1 MKVHELSKEIGATN
15 KELITFLKNNGH
27 SVSSHMQNVTDEMID
42 LVRNNFTKPETEAKK
57 EEPKVEVHIPEP
69 QKKVTRTFNA
79 DDEIICK
86 SVTPWTLNAPGVD
99 RNTVYHWEYFG
110 DIDYVKYRDLQAL
123 RRTDYITKPKILI
136 MDEDLRTMWARE
148 LKDTYKYFDGIN
160 YPEEY
165 FDKNDD
171 EFADMLK
178 KAPHWLGDII
188 KSTAVT
194 MIRNENYPSL
204 NKIKLIDDILG
215 TCIKDFL

>member
-1 MKVHELSKEIGATN
+1 MKVHELSKEIGVTN

-42 LVRNNFTKPETEAKK
+42 LVRNNFTKPEPEVKK
-57 EEPKVEVHIPEP
+57 EEPKAEVRIPEP
-69 QKKVTRTFNA
+69 QRKVTRTFNA
-79 DDEIICK
+79 DDEIVCK
-86 SVTPWTLNAPGVD
+86 SVTPWKLNAPGVD

-136 MDEDLRTMWARE
+136 MDEDLRAMWARE

-165 FDKNDD
+165 FDKSD
-171 EFADMLK
+171 EEFGEILRN
-178 KAPHWLGDII
+178 APHWLGEII
-188 KSTAVT
+188 KTTAVT